1 MKKKILVSFL
11 ILVLVGG
18 AFVTGRQVGLNT
30 EKSKT
35 QTIITEEVAKA
46 QNIQKT
52 LTSSGFVATKET
64 TKLELDT
71 SKYFE
76 AMCVE
81 EGDMVSKGENILKYT
96 DDTYL
101 TAPYD
106 LVISSVN
113 VPSTK
118 SKCTSSNYIE
128 LSNLT
133 TLQTT
138 ISVSESQIGSIA
150 KGQDVEI
157 TLTADEEKTY
167 TGKVTKIDE
176 IGNYSA
182 SGTTFSVVIEF
193 ENNGNIKLGMSLSC
207 TIILEEAKEVI
218 CVPIEAVSEDNGEE
232 YVNKINEDESV
243 VKTVVE
249 TGIADDSYVQ
259 ILSGLNE
266 NDKVQIVTEIT
277 ESSSDSSNNSQSN
290 MGGFGKDMQSMTD
303 FGGEMPDMQ
312 GERPEMPTG
321 KDMPNRDN

>member
-81 EGDMVSKGENILKYT
+81 EGDTVSKGENILKYT
-96 DDTYL
+96 DGTYL

-193 ENNGNIKLGMSLSC
+193 ENDGNIKLGMSLSC

-290 MGGFGKDMQSMTD
+290 MGGFGKDMQSMTG

>member
-81 EGDMVSKGENILKYT
+81 EGDTVSKGENILKYT

-193 ENNGNIKLGMSLSC
+193 ENDGNIKLGMSLSC

-290 MGGFGKDMQSMTD
+290 MGGFGKDMQSMTG

>member
-157 TLTADEEKTY
+157 ILTADEEKTY
-167 TGKVTKIDE
+167 TGKVTKVDE

-193 ENNGNIKLGMSLSC
+193 ENDGNIKLGMSLSC

-218 CVPIEAVSEDNGEE
+218 CVPIETVSEDNGEE
-232 YVNKINEDESV
+232 YVNKINEDGSV

-290 MGGFGKDMQSMTD
+290 MGGFGKNMQSMTD

-312 GERPEMPTG
+312 GERLEMPTG